1 MNKLAEIVLNI
12 PWLQILAE
20 SWKLGRKLW
29 RGMAVEGMY
38 EVLEYESTLDIR
50 DKYGKQAQ
58 FQKRE
63 KVRYLQ
69 DNIIAF
75 QDHAWGDGKILLDYA
90 CTPGF
95 VADRYRPNYKT
106 FILISL
112 REMKR
117 REDVDEFNIKW
128 GIEKGFTRS
137 REQWETQVI
146 HRTKRLK
153 IQVLFPKSRPPLR
166 VQLVEKLVKRVTILS
181 QNNIVR
187 LPNGR
192 WQVSWQTDQPRLN
205 ESYILKWEW

>member
-20 SWKLGRKLW
+20 SWKLSRKLW

-50 DKYGKQAQ
+50 DKYGRQAQ

-69 DNIIAF
+69 DNIIAY

-128 GIEKGFTRS
+128 GIEKGFTRT

-166 VQLVEKLVKRVTILS
+166 VQLVEKLVKRVTVLN